1 MHNELLWIFA
11 QLPDDYIVLDTE
23 TTGLP
28 DESSL
33 PDIVTLGITVVRSRE
48 IAESIEFEIRPARA
62 ISEEAQAV
70 HGITDEQAAAFETF
84 ESQWS
89 QIADYF
95 KDQLIVIHNAGFDW
109 PILLD
114 HVTRYDVTM
123 PEIKGVFC
131 SQKAATPW
139 AQAKNLP
146 CSHRGPSLDLLTEVF
161 GVEDLRARVDG
172 VHGAKIDSQQTS
184 QLVEMMRQSRADV
197 FDYIEMFYNRTR
209 RHSHLGEVG
218 PEAFERAS
226 K

>member
-28 DESSL
+28 DENGL

-48 IAESIEFEIRPARA
+48 IAKSIEFEIRPTRA

-70 HGITDEQAAAFETF
+70 HGITNEQAATFETL

-95 KDQLIVIHNAGFDW
+95 KDQLVVIHNASFDW

-114 HVTRYDVTM
+114 HVVRYDVTM
-123 PEIKGVFC
+123 PEIQGVFC
-131 SQKAATPW
+131 SQKAATSW
-139 AQAKNLP
+139 AQANNLP
-146 CSHRGPSLDLLTEVF
+146 CSHRGPSLDLLTEVL
-161 GVEDLRARVDG
+161 GIEDLRAKGDG
-172 VHGAKIDSQQTS
+172 IHGAEIDSRQTS
-184 QLVEMMRQSRADV
+184 RV
-197 FDYIEMFYNRTR
+197 IEMIR
-209 RHSHLGEVG
+209 RYANMS
-218 PEAFERAS
+218 
-226 K
+226 